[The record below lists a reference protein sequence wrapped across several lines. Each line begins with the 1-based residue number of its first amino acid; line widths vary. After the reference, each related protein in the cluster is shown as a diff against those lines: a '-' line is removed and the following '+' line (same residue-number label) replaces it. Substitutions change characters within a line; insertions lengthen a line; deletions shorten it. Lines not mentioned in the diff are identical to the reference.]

1 MFLSLSLSL
10 LTWYSSIFRTNCPSK
25 VLHNIYT
32 FLTAFYTLILKDSQF
47 NLKVTMLKLLK
58 VDIVDKSVS

>member
-1 MFLSLSLSL
+1 MFLSLSL
-10 LTWYSSIFRTNCPSK
+10 LTWYSA
-25 VLHNIYT
+25 
-32 FLTAFYTLILKDSQF
+32 FLEQIALQKHFTLYIHITAFYTLILTDSQF

>member
-1 MFLSLSLSL
+1 MFLSLSL
-10 LTWYSSIFRTNCPSK
+10 LTWYS
-25 VLHNIYT
+25 T
-32 FLTAFYTLILKDSQF
+32 FLEQIALQKRFTIYIHTTAFYTLILKDSQF